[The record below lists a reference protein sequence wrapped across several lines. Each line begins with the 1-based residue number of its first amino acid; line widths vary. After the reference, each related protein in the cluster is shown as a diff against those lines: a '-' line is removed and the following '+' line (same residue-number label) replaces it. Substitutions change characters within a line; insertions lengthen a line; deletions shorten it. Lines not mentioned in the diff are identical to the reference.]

1 MDLSS
6 KQWVAIRGSFRT
18 SDDKII
24 FYDAN
29 NASINHA
36 NSLLP
41 NNSSRDGIL
50 LFDDMM
56 TSGSIEMD
64 IEFQELEPGE
74 EAEIVFNYQND
85 ALFMCAGVTYS
96 NAKFEYKVFSNG
108 NWYYEGL
115 SGYSTEL
122 PKKNYHIKVEFYG
135 SVLLLYID
143 SIKVISSVLRIPLQR
158 TNVGLRT
165 VSRYN
170 INILNYKINPHVAKV
185 FVISQFGG
193 EYDILYHDVIKPVC
207 SNYGLGVDRGDETVL
222 DSLILND
229 IIISIQNAEL
239 IIVDITPNNP
249 NVFYELGY
257 AHALNKPTILL
268 CEKNIRKKLP
278 FDISGFRVIFYD
290 NSIGGKRVVENKL
303 GDYIRKMINR
313 LPVK

>member
-1 MDLSS
+1 MDLSN
-6 KQWVAIRGSFRT
+6 KKWVAIRGDFRN

-24 FYDAN
+24 FYGAKN
-29 NASINHA
+29 TSIDHSNT
-36 NSLLP
+36 LWP
-41 NNSSRDGIL
+41 NNPSQDGIL

-64 IEFQELEPGE
+64 IEFQELELGE

-85 ALFMCAGVTYS
+85 AIFMCAGVTYN

-122 PKKNYHIKVEFYG
+122 PKKNYHIQVEFYG
-135 SVLLLYID
+135 SVFLLYID
-143 SIKVISSVLRIPLQR
+143 GIKVISSVLKIPLQR

-165 VSRYN
+165 VSRHG
-170 INILNYKINPHVAKV
+170 INLLNYKVNPHVAKV

-207 SNYGLGVDRGDETVL
+207 NNYGLDADRGDETVL

-239 IIVDITPNNP
+239 IIVDITPDNP

-268 CEKNIRKKLP
+268 CEKNIREKLP
-278 FDISGFRVIFYD
+278 FDISGFRIIFYD

-303 GDYIRKMINR
+303 GEYIRKMINW
-313 LPVK
+313 LPIR